1 LFSFA
6 RYKHRRPAT
15 IIRNGET
22 GADAGNLINSNDAAA
37 AAARPRASLIRAISR
52 PAVAA
57 HIDAIDDLDNAP
69 SRPHQENHMNA
80 NAHFFSA
87 KSLFANSFF
96 SIAAIAACTILSA
109 PIQAKEKIVTVAFD
123 VSTAGLD
130 LKQPAGA
137 RNMYA
142 RLQNAAY
149 LVCGPTLRVS
159 LVTVGS
165 VQECYETALGN
176 AVRSAKQPQLTTV
189 YLQSH
194 TLQQA
199 ANHGIAVPVLVAAR

>member
-1 LFSFA
+1 
-6 RYKHRRPAT
+6 
-15 IIRNGET
+15 
-22 GADAGNLINSNDAAA
+22 
-37 AAARPRASLIRAISR
+37 
-52 PAVAA
+52 
-57 HIDAIDDLDNAP
+57 
-69 SRPHQENHMNA
+69 MNA